1 MRGSYEYIII
11 GGGIVGTSVAF
22 ELAKRGKHNIL
33 LIEKEYLASGATGR
47 CAAGIRQQWGSLLN
61 ATLAVESTEIFE
73 NLPQYGDTLY
83 CEWAPN
89 EKVATEMAYGASIA
103 SVRSLCAMKHV

>member
-47 CAAGIRQQWGSLLN
+47 
-61 ATLAVESTEIFE
+61 
-73 NLPQYGDTLY
+73 
-83 CEWAPN
+83 
-89 EKVATEMAYGASIA
+89 
-103 SVRSLCAMKHV
+103 